1 MCGSSFLKV
10 EKEVSERENISALPR
25 EFSFPRQRSREFENK
40 TIMNKFTGTS
50 FAYSGGLGLVAGIIA
65 ALFMGIV
72 ELGTHLL
79 WQIIPRALGNPF
91 IYPLLICTLGGV
103 IIGFFVE
110 HVGKYPKTLPESLAE
125 SEETGRVEYKD
136 GQILFNIVGAIL
148 VLLFG
153 ASVSPEAA
161 VLIIVGGIVT
171 FLCDRLKI
179 GGTQRKDLQEF
190 ASGTVFGVLFTAPL
204 FGVGRVLEEDDLR
217 NITESK
223 LKRYVLFI
231 FTTFTG
237 FIGYLITYS
246 LFPNQEQV
254 FAIQRM
260 ATDFSW
266 QGLLLVLPTIVLG
279 AFFGKFFLWM
289 QEQSQNFNQ
298 RIKRPMPLTIT
309 AGVLLGIFGLF
320 SPYFLFSGE
329 HNLLSFT
336 RQAETMSIV
345 IILLIAFG
353 KIFITMVCL
362 ACNWRGGII
371 FPMIFASVAAAM
383 ALVKIFPFS
392 AGLLVAVFTAS
403 SCAVIMKRPFATACL
418 FLFLFPVQLFLW
430 IWLAGFLGNLLMERI
445 PFGVS
450 TKKVTASKGNT
461 ESNKLSPSEEL
472 RSRRNRRK

>member
-1 MCGSSFLKV
+1 
-10 EKEVSERENISALPR
+10 
-25 EFSFPRQRSREFENK
+25 
-40 TIMNKFTGTS
+40 MNKFTGTS
-50 FAYSGGLGLVAGIIA
+50 FAYSGGLGLVAGIVA

-72 ELGTHLL
+72 ELGNHLL

-103 IIGFFVE
+103 IIGFFIE
-110 HVGKYPKTLPESLAE
+110 HVGKYPKLLSETMTESQE
-125 SEETGRVEYKD
+125 IGRLEYKD
-136 GQILFNIVGAIL
+136 GQLLFNVLGAML

-153 ASVSPEAA
+153 ASVSPEAG
-161 VLIIVGGIVT
+161 VMIIVGGIVT
-171 FLCDRLKI
+171 LLCDRLKI
-179 GGTQRKDLQEF
+179 GVPQRKDLLEF
-190 ASGTVFGVLFTAPL
+190 ASGTVLGVLFTAPL
-204 FGVGRVLEEDDLR
+204 FGVGSVLEQDNLR

-231 FTTFTG
+231 FATFTG

-246 LFPNQEQV
+246 FFPNQEQV

-260 ATDFSW
+260 STDFSW
-266 QGLLLVLPTIVLG
+266 QGLLLVLPTIVIG
-279 AFFGKFFLWM
+279 AFFGKLFLWM
-289 QEQSQNFNQ
+289 QDQAHMVNQ

-309 AGVLLGIFGLF
+309 AGILLGIFGLF

-336 RQAETMSIV
+336 RQSENMSLLV
-345 IILLIAFG
+345 ILLIAFG

-362 ACNWRGGII
+362 ACNWRGGTI
-371 FPMIFASVAAAM
+371 FPMIFASIAAAM
-383 ALVKIFPFS
+383 ALIKVFPFS

-403 SCAVIMKRPFATACL
+403 ACAVILKRPFATACL

-430 IWLAGFLGNLLMERI
+430 IWLAGFLGNLLIEKLPI
-445 PFGVS
+445 GVPAKKS
-450 TKKVTASKGNT
+450 TAAKDIKAPTKV
-461 ESNKLSPSEEL
+461 SPSEEL

>member
-1 MCGSSFLKV
+1 
-10 EKEVSERENISALPR
+10 
-25 EFSFPRQRSREFENK
+25 
-40 TIMNKFTGTS
+40 MNKFTGTS
-50 FAYSGGLGLVAGIIA
+50 FAYSGGLGLVVGIVA

-72 ELGTHLL
+72 ELGNHLL

-103 IIGFFVE
+103 IIGFFIE
-110 HVGKYPKTLPESLAE
+110 HVGKYPKLLSETMTESQE
-125 SEETGRVEYKD
+125 IGRLEYKD
-136 GQILFNIVGAIL
+136 GQLLFNVLGAML

-153 ASVSPEAA
+153 ASVSPEAG
-161 VLIIVGGIVT
+161 VMIIVGGIVT

-179 GGTQRKDLQEF
+179 GVPQRKDLLEF
-190 ASGTVFGVLFTAPL
+190 ASGTVLGVLFTAPL
-204 FGVGRVLEEDDLR
+204 FGVGSVLEQDNLR

-231 FTTFTG
+231 FATFTG

-246 LFPNQEQV
+246 FFPNQEQV

-260 ATDFSW
+260 STDFSW
-266 QGLLLVLPTIVLG
+266 QGLLLVLPTIVIG
-279 AFFGKFFLWM
+279 AFFGKLFLWM
-289 QEQSQNFNQ
+289 QDQAHMVNQ

-309 AGVLLGIFGLF
+309 AGILLGIFGLF

-336 RQAETMSIV
+336 RQSENMSLLV
-345 IILLIAFG
+345 ILLIAFG

-362 ACNWRGGII
+362 ACNWRGGTI
-371 FPMIFASVAAAM
+371 FPMIFASIAAAM
-383 ALVKIFPFS
+383 ALIKVFPFS

-403 SCAVIMKRPFATACL
+403 ACAVILKRPFATACL

-430 IWLAGFLGNLLMERI
+430 IWLAGFLGNLLIEKLPI
-445 PFGVS
+445 GVPAKKS
-450 TKKVTASKGNT
+450 TAAKDIKAPTKV
-461 ESNKLSPSEEL
+461 SPSEEL

>member
-1 MCGSSFLKV
+1 
-10 EKEVSERENISALPR
+10 
-25 EFSFPRQRSREFENK
+25 
-40 TIMNKFTGTS
+40 MNKFTGTS
-50 FAYSGGLGLVAGIIA
+50 FAYSGGLGLVAGVVA

-72 ELGTHLL
+72 ELGNHLL
-79 WQIIPRALGNPF
+79 WQVIPRTLGDPF

-110 HVGKYPKTLPESLAE
+110 HVGKYPKMLSETMTESQ
-125 SEETGRVEYKD
+125 ETGRLEYKD
-136 GQILFNIVGAIL
+136 GQILFNVLGSML

-161 VLIIVGGIVT
+161 LLVTVGGIVT

-179 GGTQRKDLQEF
+179 GGLQRKDLLEF
-190 ASGTVFGVLFTAPL
+190 TSGTVLGVLFTAPL
-204 FGVGRVLEEDDLR
+204 FGVGRVLEQDDLK

-231 FTTFTG
+231 FATFTG

-266 QGLLLVLPTIVLG
+266 QGLLLVLPTIALG
-279 AFFGKFFLWM
+279 AFFGTFFLWM
-289 QEQSQNFNQ
+289 QEQAQLFNQ

-309 AGVLLGIFGLF
+309 AGVLIGIFGLI

-329 HNLLSFT
+329 HSLLSFT
-336 RQAETMSIV
+336 RQAETMSVV

-353 KIFITMVCL
+353 KILITMVCL

-403 SCAVIMKRPFATACL
+403 ACAVIMKRPFATACL

-430 IWLAGFLGNLLMERI
+430 IWLAGFLGNLLMEKV

-450 TKKVTASKGNT
+450 TKKTAAAKETNEPT
-461 ESNKLSPSEEL
+461 KLSPSEEL